1 LGFTRLNLLITL
13 WLECLQ
19 YNY

>member
-13 WLECLQ
+13 WLEYSQ